1 MAEQTRTQR
10 QAAGKRAAATRRQ
23 SESRQR
29 AAAAR
34 RSARSGTR
42 AAGAVS
48 KDAQGTAT
56 QTTCAVARGFGAGA
70 LRVNAVGRQLERALL
85 IEVGAALDARDA
97 LRSTVRKFSTRR
109 KITTRLRRWERRGE
123 TALRRSRRRVT
134 RDVNHARRD
143 LDRQTRD
150 LRTDAGS
157 VVTRLRPTG

>member
-10 QAAGKRAAATRRQ
+10 QAAGKKAAASRRQ
-23 SESRQR
+23 NESRGR

-34 RSARSGTR
+34 RPARSGKR

-56 QTTCAVARGFGAGA
+56 RTSRAVARGLEAGA
-70 LRVNAVGRQLERALL
+70 LRMDAFGRQLERALL

-97 LRSTVRKFSTRR
+97 PTSTVRKFSTRR
-109 KITTRLRRWERRGE
+109 KITTRVRRWERRGE
-123 TALRRSRRRVT
+123 TALRRSRRRVK
-134 RDVNHARRD
+134 RDVDHARRD
-143 LDRQTRD
+143 VTRQTSD
-150 LRTDAGS
+150 LRADAGS